1 MKGTVR
7 KRGSTWSYQ
16 FPVKLGGERRFLT
29 KGGFRTRR
37 ECERAMSDALALYG
51 RGGPAAPSR
60 QLLGEFLRDEWLPVQ
75 QARLRPSTFAGYRRV
90 VEQQIAPLLG
100 SIRLGDLTP
109 GDVATFLA
117 ALRGS
122 IPRRR
127 GTPVYSEQ
135 SIKRAFR
142 VLHVALNYALELGL
156 VVQNAAA
163 RVPRSARP
171 RPPRKEMR
179 TWTVYELRRFVDGT
193 RADRLHAGFVLA
205 ATSGLRRGELL
216 GLRWDDVD
224 LDTGTLAVR
233 RARVAA
239 GYDVFEGETKN
250 GRARLVKVP
259 EGTASVLRRHRT
271 AQLEERLTWGAEWSD
286 TGYVFTCEDGTPLH
300 PHSLTDAFERRVR
313 SLDVPV
319 IRFHDLRHT
328 CATLLL
334 QAEVHPKVVQEML
347 GHSSIGITLD
357 IYSHVVPSMQD
368 EAAARLDAA
377 VFGSSA

>member
-7 KRGSTWSYQ
+7 RRGSTWTYQ
-16 FPVKLGGERRFLT
+16 FPFVFAGERRFVT

-37 ECERAMSDALALYG
+37 ECDQAMSDALALYG

-60 QLLGEFLRDEWLPVQ
+60 QVLAEFLRDEWLPVQ
-75 QARLRPSTFAGYRRV
+75 HARLRPSTFAGYRRV
-90 VEQQIAPLLG
+90 VEQQITPLLG

-117 ALRGS
+117 SLRGS
-122 IPRRR
+122 VPRRE

-156 VVQNAAA
+156 VVQNAAS

-179 TWTVYELRRFVDGT
+179 TWTVEELRRFLDGT
-193 RADRLHAGFVLA
+193 TGDRLHAGFVLA

-216 GLRWDDVD
+216 GLCWEDVE
-224 LDTGTLAVR
+224 LETGTLAVR

-250 GRARLVKVP
+250 GRARLVRIPK
-259 EGTASVLRRHRT
+259 GTVAVLRRHRT
-271 AQLEERLTWGAEWSD
+271 AQLEERLAWGADWTDS
-286 TGYVFTCEDGTPLH
+286 GYVFTCEDGTPLH

-319 IRFHDLRHT
+319 IRLHDLRHT
-328 CATLLL
+328 CAALLL

-347 GHSSIGITLD
+347 GHSSIAITLD

-368 EAAARLDAA
+368 EAADRLGRV
-377 VFGSSA
+377 VFQ